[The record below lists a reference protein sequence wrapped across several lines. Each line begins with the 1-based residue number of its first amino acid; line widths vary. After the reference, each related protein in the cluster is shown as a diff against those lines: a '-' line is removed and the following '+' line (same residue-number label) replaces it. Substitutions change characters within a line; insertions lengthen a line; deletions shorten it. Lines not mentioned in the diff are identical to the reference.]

1 MTYFVTGCA
10 GFIGSNLVDR
20 LLQDGREVIG
30 YDNFSTGLAEFLAE
44 ARRHPRFT
52 LVRGD
57 TLDPDALTAVD
68 PTSSS
73 DCPPVVGWRPAY
85 GSARWQLLDRG

>member
-30 YDNFSTGLAEFLAE
+30 
-44 ARRHPRFT
+44 
-52 LVRGD
+52 
-57 TLDPDALTAVD
+57 
-68 PTSSS
+68 
-73 DCPPVVGWRPAY
+73 
-85 GSARWQLLDRG
+85 